1 LFGKWRHLVRIRGT
15 KKAPSSEN
23 FPPFLDLFKTLNL
36 VDFKEKPPYQSTRK
50 PSLSTAHKTIEKI
63 THNIPHLFTNQ
74 TNQTEESKD
83 LFCSNKNSFHFPKA
97 NREILRSFKKIK
109 QK

>member
-1 LFGKWRHLVRIRGT
+1 L
-15 KKAPSSEN
+15 
-23 FPPFLDLFKTLNL
+23 KTLNL
-36 VDFKEKPPYQSTRK
+36 VNFKEKPLNQSSQK
-50 PSLSTAHKTIEKI
+50 PSLSTAHKTIGKN
-63 THNIPHLFTNQ
+63 TLNIPRLFTNQ

-97 NREILRSFKKIK
+97 NRKILRPFEINK